1 MKSLI
6 PQRILAVFLCMA
18 LALGLTA
25 CGGNPPQPEES
36 EKESMAGAPRD
47 RGEEKDGKTASVA
60 GSDAG
65 KASLAQLY
73 GAMAY
78 DDQYAGAT
86 VYLGYREQGDPAPL
100 SDWMQENWADLVE
113 AMPFLLEI
121 PPERIL
127 GPGYGDVYCIV
138 PRDENTTLTV
148 NHVKWV
154 PSQFEVGE
162 VVDKV
167 LYQEKGAA
175 PVLVFVNFE
184 DHDMPDIHV
193 TLETDDG
200 PMCGWFPEVDE
211 YGAPRIPG
219 DPEAPMLMDFGIW
232 GCTTGLDFPE
242 NGVVVDEWWTPPT
255 DWELGATG
263 WYCGQWY
270 MQLNW
275 CDGDPEYSGT
285 VELYHQTAGQ
295 NYELAYFGDWRMEDD
310 CIWLHL
316 FDGACY
322 FVEGLFPILIDPASE
337 NIYIQ
342 QDEQTGVGQLPFL
355 EEGMTYAYLTRYY
368 G

>member
-86 VYLGYREQGDPAPL
+86 VYLGYREQGTLLRYPIGCRKIGR
-100 SDWMQENWADLVE
+100 DLVE

-138 PRDENTTLTV
+138 PRDENTSIDRQPCQMGV
-148 NHVKWV
+148 
-154 PSQFEVGE
+154 F
-162 VVDKV
+162 
-167 LYQEKGAA
+167 
-175 PVLVFVNFE
+175 PV
-184 DHDMPDIHV
+184 
-193 TLETDDG
+193 
-200 PMCGWFPEVDE
+200 
-211 YGAPRIPG
+211 
-219 DPEAPMLMDFGIW
+219 
-232 GCTTGLDFPE
+232 
-242 NGVVVDEWWTPPT
+242 
-255 DWELGATG
+255 
-263 WYCGQWY
+263 
-270 MQLNW
+270 
-275 CDGDPEYSGT
+275 
-285 VELYHQTAGQ
+285 
-295 NYELAYFGDWRMEDD
+295 
-310 CIWLHL
+310 
-316 FDGACY
+316 
-322 FVEGLFPILIDPASE
+322 
-337 NIYIQ
+337 
-342 QDEQTGVGQLPFL
+342 
-355 EEGMTYAYLTRYY
+355 
-368 G
+368 